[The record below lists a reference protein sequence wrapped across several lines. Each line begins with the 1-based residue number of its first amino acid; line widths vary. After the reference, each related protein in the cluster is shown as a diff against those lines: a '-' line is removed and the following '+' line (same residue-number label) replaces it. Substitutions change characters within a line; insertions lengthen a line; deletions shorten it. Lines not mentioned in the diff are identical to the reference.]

1 MIKLSNT
8 IVART
13 ISATSWSTTAIIVP
27 GTSRFLLSPLHY
39 LMSSHLPKQSC
50 YHIHFPSSWSCSSW
64 PWCHPS
70 PCFPQEGFFTP
81 QTRSHTSHILDLVPL
96 FLLVLLFL
104 LSQVIFCFN
113 CIATNVRENLLM
125 DIVIFVHLPKHTTR
139 TCLCAVPL

>member
-1 MIKLSNT
+1 
-8 IVART
+8 
-13 ISATSWSTTAIIVP
+13 
-27 GTSRFLLSPLHY
+27 
-39 LMSSHLPKQSC
+39 
-50 YHIHFPSSWSCSSW
+50 
-64 PWCHPS
+64 
-70 PCFPQEGFFTP
+70 
-81 QTRSHTSHILDLVPL
+81 VPL